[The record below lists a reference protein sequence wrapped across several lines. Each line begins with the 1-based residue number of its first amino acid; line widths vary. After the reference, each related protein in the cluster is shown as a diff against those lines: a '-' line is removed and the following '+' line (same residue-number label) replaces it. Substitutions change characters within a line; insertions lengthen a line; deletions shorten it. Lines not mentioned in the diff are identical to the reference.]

1 MNVTI
6 KRISRLGR
14 KVAANLRFARERSA
28 RHSLPGDALLLCIES
43 YLKHRDFL
51 AVCTAFTLGG
61 FNTVVSLKGRSG
73 LLTLFRYDLTP
84 LKALPEVRVALGRPG
99 TSRDSRLAT
108 DSASLAGTARGWRQV
123 FLLNFDI
130 ASFSSSPGLLLPYTM
145 HPTIYLQYKH
155 HLCLQEFR
163 RQPKAVRCL
172 FAGNT
177 GSGYGKGRLFAQL
190 AFPSRADLVAAFRA
204 HPNMRPLMTAGD
216 VEQAFAGA
224 VKGAF
229 LIDSDSARINGQ
241 EWLGRLAASD
251 FFLCPPGIIMPMCH
265 NAVEALA
272 VGAVPL
278 ICYPDWFEP
287 ALQDGVNCLAFRTV
301 SDLNAVL
308 DLAMAMADDE
318 VARLREG
325 AIRYYDEHLNP
336 KAVLPKWR
344 SSTEPVLD
352 VKAYVEMQAA
362 LRQIA
367 KEASS

>member
-1 MNVTI
+1 MTI

-28 RHSLPGDALLLCIES
+28 RHSMPGDALLLCIQS

-73 LLTLFRYDLTP
+73 LLALLRYDLTP
-84 LKALPEVRVALGRPG
+84 LKALPDVRVALGRPG
-99 TSRDSRLAT
+99 RSRDSRLAT
-108 DSASLAGTARGWRQV
+108 DSASLARTARGCRQV

-130 ASFSSSPGLLLPYTM
+130 PSFSSSPGLLLPYTM
-145 HPTIYLQYKH
+145 HPTIYLQYQH
-155 HLCLQEFR
+155 HLRLQEFR
-163 RQPKAVRCL
+163 RQPRAVRCL

-177 GSGYGKGRLFAQL
+177 GSGYGKGRLFEQL
-190 AFPSRADLVAAFRA
+190 DFPSRADLVAAFRA
-204 HPNMRPLMTAGD
+204 HAGVCPLLPAGD
-216 VEQAFAGA
+216 VEQAFGGT
-224 VKGAF
+224 VKGSF
-229 LIDSDSARINGQ
+229 LIDSNSARIKGH

-251 FFLCPPGIIMPMCH
+251 FFLCPPGIVMPMCH

-287 ALQDGVNCLAFRTV
+287 ALQDGVDCLAFRTV
-301 SDLNAVL
+301 SELSAVL
-308 DLAMAMADDE
+308 DRAMAMSDGE

-325 AIRYYDEHLNP
+325 AIRYYDEHLDH

-344 SSTEPVLD
+344 LYNEPVLD
-352 VKAYVEMQAA
+352 VKVYVEMQAD
-362 LRQIA
+362 LRRVGA
-367 KEASS
+367 P